1 MKSWDCFA
9 QWQKN
14 HSAKRTWLIKC
25 KSAKFVTIWWI
36 QLTLHL
42 CWENESILDISYHSV
57 FCAFRTQA
65 SGECVSI
72 TIGLKKQGILHKKSI
87 RFLGNKNKK
96 KLLNSPL
103 DDQTKHQSSICLYRW
118 RKNSYTRILLRF
130 RRINVKWDFLS
141 QFSNTLFWQLF
152 PSPSDKWQMISV
164 VFWWFL
170 TLFGI
175 PKKWWLIDIYSDIQF
190 ARAVLQKPKC
200 IWYHLPT
207 LVPCCI
213 GPCIVCVLERESAR
227 VRRP

>member
-118 RKNSYTRILLRF
+118 RKNSYSLP
-130 RRINVKWDFLS
+130 
-141 QFSNTLFWQLF
+141 SNYCKMRLFESIFKHFVLAVISISIWQVTN
-152 PSPSDKWQMISV
+152 DKWYQSFFDGFWRYSVYLKNDDWLTFTLTFNLQEQYYRSPNVSDTISQ
-164 VFWWFL
+164 L
-170 TLFGI
+170 
-175 PKKWWLIDIYSDIQF
+175 
-190 ARAVLQKPKC
+190 
-200 IWYHLPT
+200 
-207 LVPCCI
+207 
-213 GPCIVCVLERESAR
+213 
-227 VRRP
+227 

>member
-1 MKSWDCFA
+1 MTKQSIKVQSVCIVG
-9 QWQKN
+9 
-14 HSAKRTWLIKC
+14 AKIHILI
-25 KSAKFVTIWWI
+25 
-36 QLTLHL
+36 
-42 CWENESILDISYHSV
+42 Y
-57 FCAFRTQA
+57 
-65 SGECVSI
+65 
-72 TIGLKKQGILHKKSI
+72 
-87 RFLGNKNKK
+87 
-96 KLLNSPL
+96 
-103 DDQTKHQSSICLYRW
+103 
-118 RKNSYTRILLRF
+118 F
-130 RRINVKWDFLS
+130 RRIIVIWDFLG

-213 GPCIVCVLERESAR
+213 GPCIVCVLERERAHVLDVPSPRQNRRKVEAR
-227 VRRP
+227 AIQIGRRTWDYLVIN